1 MCGDLVADLVKGEA
15 LLFPRAHR
23 VGSSPVGKDSRDPA
37 IASSRAPVVGD
48 LAVV

>member
-23 VGSSPVGKDSRDPA
+23 VGSGPVVKDSRDPA